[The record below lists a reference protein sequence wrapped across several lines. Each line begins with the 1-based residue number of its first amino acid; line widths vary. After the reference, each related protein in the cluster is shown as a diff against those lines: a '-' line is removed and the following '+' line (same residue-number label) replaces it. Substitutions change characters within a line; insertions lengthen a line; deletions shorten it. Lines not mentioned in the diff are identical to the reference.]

1 MARKTYSKEFRES
14 AVKMVAEQRRPLSEA
29 AKNLGVLPTT
39 LRSWVKARGLDAGT
53 ADAAE
58 EKSLRRKVREQE
70 AEIQKLRL
78 EREILK
84 KAAAYFAKEHH
95 P

>member
-14 AVKMVAEQRRPLSEA
+14 AVKFVTEQKRPLSEA
-29 AKNLGVLPTT
+29 ARNLGVLPTT
-39 LRSWVKARGLDAGT
+39 LRSWVKAQHRDAGT
-53 ADAAE
+53 SDAAE

-70 AEIQKLRL
+70 AEIQRLRL

-84 KAAAYFAKEHH
+84 KAAAHFAREHH